1 MWKYVWVKKCIEIRE
16 MLFKNWK
23 WLFEN
28 TNQTP
33 LCVEAVFSH
42 AMWCN
47 FIWTCIQ
54 PHRLNFWFKI
64 IWISTQM
71 RPKLVSNH
79 MGWAF
84 AQYPLYFSS
93 WAHGPQLFSPLR
105 NGSRSNFNYIING
118 LMVHIIS
125 SLHRLDSYW
134 TLSFYIYIYIYIFLD
149 WVYGRNFTEWGQ
161 GMHVSCILFRSYLYN
176 GIPQLVLIFIQNV
189 FEEKC
194 PITN

>member
-1 MWKYVWVKKCIEIRE
+1 
-16 MLFKNWK
+16 MLR
-23 WLFEN
+23 LFFLMPCGVISFE
-28 TNQTP
+28 
-33 LCVEAVFSH
+33 LVSSH
-42 AMWCN
+42 IGWA
-47 FIWTCIQ
+47 
-54 PHRLNFWFKI
+54 FWFKI
-64 IWISTQM
+64 IWTSTQM

-125 SLHRLDSYW
+125 LLHRLDSYW
-134 TLSFYIYIYIYIFLD
+134 TLSFYIYIYIYIYIFLD

-161 GMHVSCILFRSYLYN
+161 GMHISCILFRSYLYN